1 MTTTTTPPGSAP
13 TANRVPSGPLGPD
26 APGYTAPNP
35 GEDMPRETILP
46 AFFGRFGGQEVPDFL
61 LPALDELEE
70 AFTRAVADPAFL
82 AELDELRATYLGRPT
97 PIYECRNLPLDG
109 GARIVLKREDLV
121 HGGAHKGNNALGQAL
136 LAKRMGKKRL
146 IAETGAGQ
154 HGTATAMVAALMG
167 MECTIYMGAHDVAR
181 QRPNVERMELMG
193 ATVTPVTQGSAGLK
207 DAVDAALSQWCTQL
221 EDTFYV
227 LGSATGP
234 HPFPTL
240 VRYFQA
246 VISAESR
253 RQVSE
258 RFSRLPDAVVAC
270 VGGGSNAIGAFA
282 SYIDDDAVALVG
294 VEPAGKGLDTPFHGA
309 PICAGRT
316 GVLHGTRSYVML
328 SDTGEVLPSHSV
340 SAGLDYPSV
349 GPEHAHLADTGRAT
363 YVGVTDEEAVEAF
376 GLLSRHEGIIPAM
389 ESSHAVAQALK
400 MAREHASA
408 GNDAGNTGN
417 TDHADRDKELLIL
430 VNLSGRGDKDM
441 DEVRD
446 HLS

>member
-1 MTTTTTPPGSAP
+1 M
-13 TANRVPSGPLGPD
+13 
-26 APGYTAPNP
+26 
-35 GEDMPRETILP
+35 
-46 AFFGRFGGQEVPDFL
+46 
-61 LPALDELEE
+61 
-70 AFTRAVADPAFL
+70 
-82 AELDELRATYLGRPT
+82 
-97 PIYECRNLPLDG
+97 
-109 GARIVLKREDLV
+109 

-282 SYIDDDAVALVG
+282 SYIDDAAVALVG

-316 GVLHGTRSYVML
+316 GILHGTRSYVML
-328 SDTGEVLPSHSV
+328 SDSGEVLPSHSV

-363 YVGVTDEEAVEAF
+363 YVGITDEEAIEAF
-376 GLLSRHEGIIPAM
+376 GLLSRYEGIIPAM

>member
-1 MTTTTTPPGSAP
+1 M
-13 TANRVPSGPLGPD
+13 L
-26 APGYTAPNP
+26 
-35 GEDMPRETILP
+35 
-46 AFFGRFGGQEVPDFL
+46 
-61 LPALDELEE
+61 AL
-70 AFTRAVADPAFL
+70 
-82 AELDELRATYLGRPT
+82 
-97 PIYECRNLPLDG
+97 
-109 GARIVLKREDLV
+109 
-121 HGGAHKGNNALGQAL
+121 
-136 LAKRMGKKRL
+136 
-146 IAETGAGQ
+146 TG
-154 HGTATAMVAALMG
+154 
-167 MECTIYMGAHDVAR
+167 
-181 QRPNVERMELMG
+181 
-193 ATVTPVTQGSAGLK
+193 
-207 DAVDAALSQWCTQL
+207 
-221 EDTFYV
+221 
-227 LGSATGP
+227 
-234 HPFPTL
+234 
-240 VRYFQA
+240 
-246 VISAESR
+246 
-253 RQVSE
+253 
-258 RFSRLPDAVVAC
+258 RLPEEVIAC

-400 MAREHASA
+400 MAREHAST
-408 GNDAGNTGN
+408 GNDAGNTSNTSN
-417 TDHADRDKELLIL
+417 TDDDKELLIL